1 MATDKE
7 YLPTCDPD
15 VTPIAAS
22 KLNRFIS
29 RRAIDP
35 SGRLGSLYDVYSDRI
50 LPNSNISF
58 LTQSADSC
66 RHPKCYMKACNADE
80 CTNLL
85 KWLNMEDELRLS
97 VLSQMT
103 PVNGIAALIN
113 YSRPIDKYTR
123 FLEYKHYSWTEYL
136 EDSVLESS
144 NEIRP
149 ERPDTRATHMIALVN
164 WGIDAVVILQL
175 PPDDEQ
181 TEEIDF
187 ILQKLCVS
195 LSDDHSKLT
204 LTEKKNNA
212 TLTPSVTILPSDR
225 PDSDES
231 INILLLGESGVGKS
245 TFINAFVNYLKFD
258 KLKAA
263 EKNPVVLIPVSFI
276 MTTDDNFTEHVVKFE
291 GNDTLS
297 NEDYDHL
304 GQSVTQHCKSYVFAL
319 KNGDNHGRKL
329 RIIDTPGIGSTYGSS
344 QDDANLQQILSY
356 INNLTHLNAI
366 CILLKANNP
375 RINIFFRSCFMQL
388 LDVLGENTRDRIIF
402 CFTNSRSTFYTPGST
417 ASSLKALLN
426 SLPDQKIPFTKEN
439 AFCFD

>member
-22 KLNRFIS
+22 KSNCFIS

-58 LTQSADSC
+58 STQSADSC
-66 RHPKCYMKACNADE
+66 RHPKCYRKACDADE

-136 EDSVLESS
+136 EDSVFESS

-149 ERPDTRATHMIALVN
+149 ERPDTRATHMIA
-164 WGIDAVVILQL
+164 A
-175 PPDDEQ
+175 
-181 TEEIDF
+181 
-187 ILQKLCVS
+187 
-195 LSDDHSKLT
+195 
-204 LTEKKNNA
+204 EKKNNA
-212 TLTPSVTILPSDR
+212 TLTPSVTTLPSDR